1 MRPKRFTL
9 LTASL
14 MILLA
19 TATAWC
25 HGISVFAWVE
35 GELVHVES
43 KFSGGK
49 RPVNATVRVFDPEGK
64 ELLSGTTDD
73 KGAWSFDL
81 PQHTALKIV
90 LEAGMGHR
98 GEWTLSAEEVGA
110 PSSAASEN
118 VTPQSLP
125 SPQSADTLPTE
136 STTVVPTPVVPTP
149 VVPTPVVPTAE
160 GLDARLRT
168 VLAAELATVTAR
180 LAHLEARLDGP
191 SLQDILGGLGYILGL
206 VGIGAY
212 VQARRMRD
220 EHARLKNAPNKK
232 AP

>member
-1 MRPKRFTL
+1 MRPDRFTL
-9 LTASL
+9 LTASI
-14 MILLA
+14 MILLT
-19 TATAWC
+19 TATGWC

-35 GELVHVES
+35 GERVQVES

-110 PSSAASEN
+110 TSSAADADEKPHSH
-118 VTPQSLP
+118 P
-125 SPQSADTLPTE
+125 SASGPDA
-136 STTVVPTPVVPTP
+136 TPVGA
-149 VVPTPVVPTAE
+149 TAE
-160 GLDARLRT
+160 NLDARLRT
-168 VLAAELATVTAR
+168 VLAEELATVTAR

-220 EHARLKNAPNKK
+220 EHARLENIPDKK

>member
-1 MRPKRFTL
+1 
-9 LTASL
+9 
-14 MILLA
+14 MILLT
-19 TATAWC
+19 TATGWC

-35 GELVHVES
+35 GERVQVES

-81 PQHTALKIV
+81 PQHTTLKIV

-110 PSSAASEN
+110 TSSAADADEKPHSH
-118 VTPQSLP
+118 P
-125 SPQSADTLPTE
+125 SASGPDA
-136 STTVVPTPVVPTP
+136 TPVGATP
-149 VVPTPVVPTAE
+149 VGATPVGATPVGATAE
-160 GLDARLRT
+160 NLDARLRA
-168 VLAAELATVTAR
+168 VLAEELATVTAR

-220 EHARLKNAPNKK
+220 EHARLKNVPDKK

>member
-136 STTVVPTPVVPTP
+136 STTVVPTPVVPT
-149 VVPTPVVPTAE
+149 AE